1 MCADAHL
8 RLTGYLALQ
17 RKRAAP
23 VFVTGW
29 KPRESLSAPVA
40 ETFPMAPAVQKITL
54 SSSRDIPF
62 NKLVLSQ
69 SNVRRVKAG
78 VSIEELAEDIAR
90 RTLLQGL
97 NVRPLLDADGVET
110 GMFEVPAGGRRYRAL
125 QLLVKQKRL
134 GKTAPVPCVVR
145 DPGVNISAE
154 EDSLAENVHRA
165 PLHPLDQFRAF
176 QALRQKG
183 QSEEE
188 IAAAFFVGV
197 NVVKQRLRLATV
209 SEKLL
214 DIYAEDGLA
223 LEQLMAFTVT
233 NDHARQEQVW
243 ESLQRSYGQEPYQIR
258 RMLTERTV
266 RASDKRV
273 LFVGLDAYERAGA
286 IVIRDRF
293 QQDDGGWVEHV
304 GLLDT
309 LVAEKLKAEAEKIA
323 AEGWKWIEV
332 NVDFPFGHTHHLREL
347 EGTPTDLTAE
357 ERAAVEALKTEYAKL
372 EAEYEN
378 ADELPGHVDA
388 RLGEIETA
396 LAAFE
401 DRPVSYDPAEIAR
414 AGVFVSID
422 SDGGL
427 SVDRGYVRP
436 EDEAPASMNTDGE
449 TGSDGDASGGGEPSA
464 PTIQRAVIAIGGQPE
479 AEDDEE
485 DAVKPLPDRLVSEL
499 TAYRTLA
506 LRDAVANNPHVAMT
520 ALLHKLCLDTF
531 QHTAAGNCLEAS
543 VRQVFFSIQSADL
556 KDSPPAKAVAE
567 RHEAWKADL
576 PKREAALWDWLSVLD
591 DTSRA
596 ALLAHCVSFG
606 VNALY
611 EKGDRYGGPGVSI
624 HGVQR
629 RLVQADRLAR
639 AVGLDMVEAGW
650 RPTVDNYLGR
660 VTKPRI
666 LEAVREAKGEQSAQL
681 IDHLK
686 KAEMAKEAER
696 LLEGTGWLPEPLRTQ
711 RAEPADTTDGDTG
724 KETEALPAFLTDD
737 EESTSDEEADEPAV
751 IAAE

>member
-1 MCADAHL
+1 
-8 RLTGYLALQ
+8 
-17 RKRAAP
+17 
-23 VFVTGW
+23 
-29 KPRESLSAPVA
+29 
-40 ETFPMAPAVQKITL
+40 MATAVQKITL

-78 VSIEELAEDIAR
+78 VSIQELAEDIAR
-90 RTLLQGL
+90 RTLLQSL
-97 NVRPLLDADGVET
+97 NVRPILDAEGVET

-134 GKTAPVPCVVR
+134 AKTAPVPCVVR
-145 DPGVNISAE
+145 DPSVDISAE
-154 EDSLAENVHRA
+154 EDSLAENIHRT

-214 DIYAEDGLA
+214 DIYAEDGMS

-243 ESLQRSYGQEPYQIR
+243 EALRRSYSQEPYQIR

-266 RASDKRV
+266 RASDRRA
-273 LFVGLDAYERAGA
+273 LFVGLNAYEQAGG
-286 IVIRDRF
+286 IVMRDLF
-293 QQDDGGWVEHV
+293 QQDDGGWLENV
-304 GLLDT
+304 GLLDA
-309 LVAEKLKAEAEKIA
+309 LVAEKLKNEAEKIA

-332 NVDFPFGHTHHLREL
+332 NVDFPFGHTHHLREI

-357 ERAAVEALKTEYAKL
+357 EQATIEALKTEYAKL
-372 EAEYEN
+372 EAQYEN
-378 ADELPGHVDA
+378 ADELPDNINVH
-388 RLGEIETA
+388 LGEIETA

-414 AGVFVSID
+414 AGVFISID

-436 EDEAPASMNTDGE
+436 EDEAPASTNTDGE
-449 TGSDGDASGGGEPSA
+449 TGSDGNASEGGEPSA
-464 PTIQRAVIAIGGQPE
+464 PTIQRAVITIGGQSE
-479 AEDDEE
+479 VEEDEE
-485 DAVKPLPDRLVSEL
+485 DEEDTVKPLPDRLVSEL

-531 QHTAAGNCLEAS
+531 QHAASGACLEAT
-543 VRQVFFSIQSADL
+543 VREVFFSIQPVDL

-567 RHEAWKADL
+567 RHQAWKADL
-576 PKREAALWDWLSVLD
+576 PKNEAALWDWLAALED
-591 DTSRA
+591 ASRA

-606 VNALY
+606 INALY
-611 EKGDRYGGPGVSI
+611 EKGDRYGGPGISV

-639 AVGLDMVEAGW
+639 AIELDMVEAGW

-660 VTKPRI
+660 VTKPP
-666 LEAVREAKGEQSAQL
+666 
-681 IDHLK
+681 H
-686 KAEMAKEAER
+686 
-696 LLEGTGWLPEPLRTQ
+696 P
-711 RAEPADTTDGDTG
+711 
-724 KETEALPAFLTDD
+724 
-737 EESTSDEEADEPAV
+737 
-751 IAAE
+751 

>member
-1 MCADAHL
+1 
-8 RLTGYLALQ
+8 
-17 RKRAAP
+17 
-23 VFVTGW
+23 
-29 KPRESLSAPVA
+29 
-40 ETFPMAPAVQKITL
+40 MATAVQKITL

-90 RTLLQGL
+90 RTLLQSL
-97 NVRPLLDADGVET
+97 NVRPILDAEGSET

-134 GKTAPVPCVVR
+134 AKTAPVPCVVR
-145 DPGVNISAE
+145 DPSVDISAE

-165 PLHPLDQFRAF
+165 SLHPLDQFRAF

-197 NVVKQRLRLATV
+197 NVVKQRLRLAAV

-214 DIYAEDGLA
+214 DIYADDGIS

-243 ESLQRSYGQEPYQIR
+243 ESLQRSYSQEPYQIR

-266 RASDKRV
+266 RASDKRA
-273 LFVGLDAYERAGA
+273 LFVGIDAYEQAGG
-286 IVIRDRF
+286 IVMRDLF
-293 QQDDGGWVEHV
+293 QQDDGGWLENV
-304 GLLDT
+304 GLLDA

-357 ERAAVEALKTEYAKL
+357 EQATIEALKAEYAKL

-378 ADELPGHVDA
+378 ADELPDDVDA

-422 SDGGL
+422 SDGSL

-436 EDEAPASMNTDGE
+436 EDEAPASANTDGE
-449 TGSDGDASGGGEPSA
+449 TGSDGNASEGGEPSA
-464 PTIQRAVIAIGGQPE
+464 PAIQRAVITIGGQPE
-479 AEDDEE
+479 VEEDEE
-485 DAVKPLPDRLVSEL
+485 DTIKPLPDRLVSEL

-531 QHTAAGNCLEAS
+531 QHAAPGACLEAS
-543 VRQVFFSIQSADL
+543 VREVFFSIQPADL

-567 RHEAWKADL
+567 RHQAWKADL
-576 PKREAALWDWLSVLD
+576 PKDEAALWDWLAALD
-591 DTSRA
+591 DASRA

-611 EKGDRYGGPGVSI
+611 EKGDRYGGPGISV

-686 KAEMAKEAER
+686 KADMAKEAER
-696 LLEGTGWLPEPLRTQ
+696 LLEGTGWLPEPLRTSDAVA
-711 RAEPADTTDGDTG
+711 AEAIDGDVAEG
-724 KETEALPAFLTDD
+724 DDALPAFLSDD
-737 EESTSDEEADEPAV
+737 EEDADEEDADEPAA

>member
-1 MCADAHL
+1 
-8 RLTGYLALQ
+8 
-17 RKRAAP
+17 
-23 VFVTGW
+23 
-29 KPRESLSAPVA
+29 
-40 ETFPMAPAVQKITL
+40 MATAVPKITL
-54 SSSRDIPF
+54 SPSRDIPL
-62 NKLVLSQ
+62 NKLILSQ

-78 VSIEELAEDIAR
+78 VSIEELAGDIAR
-90 RTLLQGL
+90 RTLLQSL
-97 NVRPLLDADGVET
+97 NVRPILDAEGAET

-134 GKTAPVPCVVR
+134 AKTAPVPCVVR
-145 DPGVNISAE
+145 DPHVDISAA

-165 PLHPLDQFRAF
+165 SLHPLDQFRAF
-176 QALRQKG
+176 QALRLKG

-197 NVVKQRLRLATV
+197 NVVKQRLRLAAV

-214 DIYAEDGLA
+214 DIYAEDGMS

-243 ESLQRSYGQEPYQIR
+243 EALQRSYSQEPYQIR

-266 RASDKRV
+266 RASDRRA
-273 LFVGLDAYERAGA
+273 LFVGLEAYEQAGG
-286 IVIRDRF
+286 IVMRDLF
-293 QQDDGGWVEHV
+293 QQDDGGWLENV
-304 GLLDT
+304 GLLDA

-357 ERAAVEALKTEYAKL
+357 EQATIEALKAEYDKL

-378 ADELPGHVDA
+378 ADELPDDVDA
-388 RLGEIETA
+388 RLGEIEAA
-396 LAAFE
+396 LAVFE
-401 DRPVSYDPAEIAR
+401 DRPVSYDPAEVAR
-414 AGVFVSID
+414 AGVFVSIG

-427 SVDRGYVRP
+427 SVDRGYIRP
-436 EDEAPASMNTDGE
+436 EDEAPASTNTDGE
-449 TGSDGDASGGGEPSA
+449 AGRDGHAAEGGEPSA
-464 PTIQRAVIAIGGQPE
+464 PTIQRAVITIGGQPE
-479 AEDDEE
+479 VEEDEE
-485 DAVKPLPDRLVSEL
+485 DTVKPLPDRLVSEL

-506 LRDAVANNPHVAMT
+506 LRDALGNNPHVAMT

-531 QHTAAGNCLEAS
+531 QHAASGACLEAS
-543 VRQVFFSIQSADL
+543 VQQVFFSIQPADL

-567 RHEAWKADL
+567 RHQGWKADL
-576 PKREAALWDWLSVLD
+576 PKDEAALWDWLAALD
-591 DTSRA
+591 DSSRA

-611 EKGDRYGGPGVSI
+611 EKGDRYGASGVSV

-629 RLVQADRLAR
+629 RLVQADRLAC

-686 KAEMAKEAER
+686 KADMAKEAER
-696 LLEGTGWLPEPLRTQ
+696 LLEGTGWLPEPLRTSVATT
-711 RAEPADTTDGDTG
+711 AEAIDGDVVDD
-724 KETEALPAFLTDD
+724 TEALPAFLSDD
-737 EESTSDEEADEPAV
+737 EEGAGEEEADEPAV

>member
-1 MCADAHL
+1 
-8 RLTGYLALQ
+8 
-17 RKRAAP
+17 
-23 VFVTGW
+23 
-29 KPRESLSAPVA
+29 
-40 ETFPMAPAVQKITL
+40 MATAVQKITL

-90 RTLLQGL
+90 RTLLQSL
-97 NVRPLLDADGVET
+97 NVRPILDAEGSET

-134 GKTAPVPCVVR
+134 AKTAPVPCVVR
-145 DPGVNISAE
+145 DPSVDISAE

-165 PLHPLDQFRAF
+165 ALHPLDQFRAF

-197 NVVKQRLRLATV
+197 NVVKQRLRLAAV

-214 DIYAEDGLA
+214 DIYAEDGMS
-223 LEQLMAFTVT
+223 LEQLMAFSVT

-243 ESLQRSYGQEPYQIR
+243 DALQRSYSQEPYQIR

-266 RASDKRV
+266 RAADKRA
-273 LFVGLDAYERAGA
+273 LFVGIDAYEHAGG
-286 IVIRDRF
+286 IVMRDLF
-293 QQDDGGWVEHV
+293 QQDDGGWVENV

-520 ALLHKLCLDTF
+520 ALLHKFCLETF
-531 QHTAAGNCLEAS
+531 QHSAAGSCLEAS
-543 VRQVFFSIQSADL
+543 VRHVFFSIQPPDL
-556 KDSPPAKAVAE
+556 KDSAPAKAVAE

-576 PKREAALWDWLSVLD
+576 PKDEAALWDWLAALD
-591 DTSRA
+591 DSSRA

-611 EKGDRYGGPGVSI
+611 EKGARYGGPGVSV

-629 RLVQADRLAR
+629 RLIQADRLAR

-686 KAEMAKEAER
+686 KADMAKEAER
-696 LLEGTGWLPEPLRTQ
+696 LLEGTGWLPEPLCTS
-711 RAEPADTTDGDTG
+711 EVDTTEAIDGNVAEG
-724 KETEALPAFLTDD
+724 GEALPAFLSDD
-737 EESTSDEEADEPAV
+737 EEGTEEDADEPAV